1 MSRLLAVASTMLGL
15 VLLAGAGWLAWS
27 WYDSRLPGSYN
38 AMDYATPDFGGG
50 PHALHEGTRPRTV
63 DELRGPTGLAADFRK
78 TITARKA
85 DVRLSS
91 GKVVHA
97 LTYDGQVP
105 GPMLDVRQGDSVEVT
120 LVNEDIAEGVSIHW
134 HGVDVPNGED
144 GVAGV
149 TQDAVLPGERHTYR
163 FRADQAGTFWYHSHQ
178 DAADEVRRGLYGA
191 LVIKPR
197 RPSST
202 HTLDLTAVVHT
213 FPSAVVI
220 GSTDGTERQIVRPET
235 PVRLRLVNTDSSAQ
249 RLVLTGTPFS
259 VAAIDGTDLNRPSP
273 VNDQSIQLGAGAR
286 YDLEF
291 TMPVSPVALQVVGSK
306 AVLLLTS
313 PASGGSEPVAKAGPT
328 FDPAGY
334 GLPAATPFTASTR
347 FDRIFDVD
355 IGRKLGFLDGKP
367 GSHWSVNGNLYPRTP
382 MYVVSSGDLVR
393 MTISN
398 DSGAA
403 HPMHLHG
410 HHFLVLSRDGRR
422 LTGSPWWVDTLN
434 VRAHES
440 YVVGFTASNP
450 GIWMFHCHNLP
461 HARDG
466 LTMHVVYGG
475 VTTPYR
481 AGDAAHN
488 HPE

>member
-1 MSRLLAVASTMLGL
+1 MLGL
-15 VLLAGAGWLAWS
+15 FLLAGAGWLAWS

-38 AMDYATPDFGGG
+38 AMDYATPDYGGG
-50 PHALHEGTRPRTV
+50 VHVWHGGTIGV
-63 DELRGPTGLAADFRK
+63 DQLRGPTRSVPDFRK

-97 LTYDGQVP
+97 LTFDGQLP
-105 GPMLDVRQGDSVEVT
+105 GPKLEVRQGDLVEVT

-134 HGVDVPNGED
+134 HGVDVNNGED

-149 TQDAVLPGERHTYR
+149 TQNAVMPGERYTYR
-163 FRADQAGTFWYHSHQ
+163 FLTDQVGTFWYHSHQ
-178 DAADEVRRGLYGA
+178 SAADEVRRGLYGA
-191 LVIKPR
+191 LIIQPR
-197 RPSST
+197 KHPRPR
-202 HTLDLTAVVHT
+202 TLDLTAVVHT
-213 FPSAVVI
+213 FPGAVVI
-220 GSTDGTERQIVRPET
+220 GSSDGTERRIVPT
-235 PVRLRLVNTDSSAQ
+235 GMPVRLRLVNTDSSAQ
-249 RLVLTGTPFS
+249 RLVLGGTPFS
-259 VAAIDGTDLNRPSP
+259 VAAIDGTDLNRPTP
-273 VNDQSIQLGAGAR
+273 VQDESIQLGAGAR
-286 YDLEF
+286 YDLVF
-291 TMPVSPVALQVVGSK
+291 AMPASPVKLEVAGSNAALVLGPSAQV
-306 AVLLLTS
+306 
-313 PASGGSEPVAKAGPT
+313 GGEPVAEVGRT

-334 GLPAATPFTASTR
+334 GSAAATPFTASSH
-347 FDRIFDVD
+347 FDRTFDVD

-367 GSHWSVNGNLYPRTP
+367 GSHWSVNGKLYPRTP
-382 MYVVSSGDLVR
+382 MYMVSIGDLVK
-393 MTISN
+393 MTIKN
-398 DSGAA
+398 DSGAT

-410 HHFLVLSRDGRR
+410 HHFLVLSRNGQP

-434 VRAHES
+434 VRAHER
-440 YVVGFTASNP
+440 YDVGFRASNP

-481 AGDAAHN
+481 AGDAARN